1 VSRSDRILIA
11 AGGAALVLA
20 AAAGFILLAPPAG
33 ATGAVEPDAA
43 TLLIGTPS
51 ASSATRSPTPE
62 ATTIVVDVEGAVVSP
77 GIRELAAGSRVAD
90 ALEAAG
96 GYAPHADLDAAA
108 TALNLAEVLE
118 DGAQVLVP
126 RVGAAAAAVKPPPAA
141 AGGAP
146 PASVGQPGGP
156 VDLNT
161 ASADELDA
169 LPGIGPV
176 TVDRIIQ
183 ARAERPFSSLQD
195 AVDRGALDRGQLQ
208 KVEGLATAG

>member
-1 VSRSDRILIA
+1 MSRSDRILIA

-33 ATGAVEPDAA
+33 ATGAVEPNAA

-96 GYAPHADLDAAA
+96 GYAPDADLDAAA

>member
-1 VSRSDRILIA
+1 MSRSDRILIA

-33 ATGAVEPDAA
+33 ATGAVAPDAA
-43 TLLIGTPS
+43 TLLIGTPA
-51 ASSATRSPTPE
+51 ASSATPSPTPE

-96 GYAPHADLDAAA
+96 GYAPDADLDAAA

-126 RVGAAAAAVKPPPAA
+126 RVGAAVEPPPAA
-141 AGGAP
+141 ASGAP
-146 PASVGQPGGP
+146 PASAGRPGGP

-208 KVEGLATAG
+208 KIEGLATAG

>member
-1 VSRSDRILIA
+1 MSRSDRILIA

-33 ATGAVEPDAA
+33 ATGAVAPDAA
-43 TLLIGTPS
+43 TLLIGTPA
-51 ASSATRSPTPE
+51 ASSATPSPTPE
-62 ATTIVVDVEGAVVSP
+62 ATTIVVDVEGSVVSP

-96 GYAPHADLDAAA
+96 GYAPDADLDAAA

-118 DGAQVLVP
+118 DGAQVVVP
-126 RVGAAAAAVKPPPAA
+126 RVGAAAAAGEPPPAA
-141 AGGAP
+141 ASGAQ

-195 AVDRGALDRGQLQ
+195 AVDRGALDRGQLR
-208 KVEGLATAG
+208 KIEGLATAG

>member
-33 ATGAVEPDAA
+33 ATGAVEPNAA

-96 GYAPHADLDAAA
+96 GYAPDADLDAAA